1 MKWNLLP
8 GDRVRRIELHQT
20 FGGSRQSGIA
30 PSSKSPNIFLFSYT
44 KRGERHGYH
53 DDFQGIFLCYTGEG
67 QRGDQRMTRGN
78 AAIRDH
84 VQDGRAL
91 RVFRGAGSGI
101 VEYMGEYE
109 LTAIEEDTAHQ
120 TDSGSLRKVIQ
131 FKLQRK

>member
-1 MKWNLLP
+1 
-8 GDRVRRIELHQT
+8 
-20 FGGSRQSGIA
+20 
-30 PSSKSPNIFLFSYT
+30 
-44 KRGERHGYH
+44 
-53 DDFQGIFLCYTGEG
+53 
-67 QRGDQRMTRGN
+67 MTRGN